1 MRATASLRSRPKL
14 WLLVGLPLLVPSVS
28 CAAKLAAA
36 PVHPAA
42 AQPTFNMENVSVR
55 RVTTTEK
62 VAGTH
67 LAFEPVPVDYYYTPG
82 IDAQHALLAAEAQ
95 LGLERPTG
103 ATLTLASSN
112 GVIVWN
118 VDFAGIC
125 TPRYGPDSYSP
136 GNQCVGND
144 LNVVLDATTGEFIE
158 AYSYSGSG
166 P

>member
-14 WLLVGLPLLVPSVS
+14 WLLVGLLLLVPSVS
-28 CAAKLAAA
+28 CAGKSTASRD
-36 PVHPAA
+36 HPAA
-42 AQPTFNMENVSVR
+42 AKPRFNLDNVSVR
-55 RVTTTEK
+55 RVMTREK
-62 VAGTH
+62 VAGVH
-67 LAFEPVPVDYYYTPG
+67 LAFDPVPVDYTPG
-82 IDAQHALLAAEAQ
+82 LDAEHALLAAEAQ

-125 TPRYGPDSYSP
+125 QPRYGPDSYSA
-136 GNQCVGND
+136 GNRCVGND

-158 AYSYSGSG
+158 AYSYSGPG